1 MAQLIAPT
9 LLNKP
14 LSVKKTVRGAT
25 NYIVLHYD
33 DGGSYK
39 STRRT
44 LIKKR
49 NRFRSDTM
57 GQRKSYCAIR

>member
-1 MAQLIAPT
+1 MLKMLLMAQLIVPT

-14 LSVKKTVRGAT
+14 LPSKKTVRGAT

-49 NRFRSDTM
+49 E
-57 GQRKSYCAIR
+57 